1 MVRLDEIMV
10 AINGLTAYDSN
21 TNRFT
26 PATLHSV
33 GLVDDCSA
41 SRLFAIAAGPASSLC
56 IIVIGDPILNR
67 KLGGAQERLRYV
79 EDLDVGGNTHS
90 GVVITLPSRGQ
101 GTQRFGYLIRDLV
114 DKIKDKPDLSAVA
127 ICSVIRPH
135 LSTAIEIGDL
145 LDDNQQIGLYGEL
158 LLLEDM
164 IEIANHRGLDVNVV
178 FDTWQDVTSAGGEEL
193 GVETR
198 RDFQGNNIAIEA
210 KATSK
215 GARLHT
221 ISNWLQINPNGT
233 EELYIFS
240 CAAKPQRGSDNSLIG
255 QFRRV
260 RTALGE
266 NVSAHV
272 LKTFH
277 AILKGKKF
285 LISDLDKYELAST
298 FAVEDFTPGLIQ
310 IGDHIKYLKKASQD
324 GAGDGSFNA
333 GHGPESP
340 FITPRSISYE
350 LDLTSCNIENGQLIP
365 RGSDPYKEILYR
377 MMETNE

>member
-1 MVRLDEIMV
+1 MARLDEIMV

-33 GLVDDCSA
+33 DLVDDCAA

-101 GTQRFGYLIRDLV
+101 GIQRFGYLIRDLV
-114 DKIKDKPDLSAVA
+114 DRIKDKPGLSAA
-127 ICSVIRPH
+127 GICSIIRPH

-158 LLLEDM
+158 LILQDM
-164 IEIANHRGLDVNVV
+164 IEVAEHRGLDTECA
-178 FDTWQDVTSAGGEEL
+178 FDPWQDVTSEGGEEL

-198 RDFQGNNIAIEA
+198 RDFQGNNIVIEA

-221 ISNWLQINPNGT
+221 ISNWLQLNSDGD
-233 EELYIFS
+233 EQLYIFS
-240 CAAKPQRGSDNSLIG
+240 CAAKPQRGAGNSLIG
-255 QFRRV
+255 QFRNV

-266 NVSAHV
+266 DVSEHV
-272 LKTFH
+272 LKNFH
-277 AILKGKKF
+277 GKLKGKKF

-298 FAVEDFTPGLIQ
+298 FVEDFTAGLIRIDGE
-310 IGDHIKYLKKASQD
+310 IGYLKKASVE
-324 GAGDGSFNA
+324 GRGDGSFNP
-333 GHGPESP
+333 GEGPESA
-340 FITPRSISYE
+340 FVTPRSISYE
-350 LDLTSCNIENGQLIP
+350 LDLTSCTVDTGELIA
-365 RGSDPYKEILYR
+365 RGTDEYKDILYQ
-377 MMETNE
+377 MMSTNE